1 VHKIGGITNLV
12 RCGPGSHQQPQKI
25 KTPVL
30 ESGAFRPQEPRKMAL
45 EQIVNRVSEQLSQVL
60 PPGVRQLRGDLED
73 NIKAVLREAL
83 ARMELVTREE
93 FDVQA
98 ALLSRARSRL
108 EAMEAELRTLEQRVT
123 ALENRGK

>member
-1 VHKIGGITNLV
+1 
-12 RCGPGSHQQPQKI
+12 
-25 KTPVL
+25 
-30 ESGAFRPQEPRKMAL
+30 MAL

-60 PPGVRQLRGDLED
+60 PPGVRQLRGDLEE

-98 ALLSRARSRL
+98 ALLSRSRSRL
-108 EAMEAELRTLEQRVT
+108 EAVEAEFKMLELRIA
-123 ALENRGK
+123 ALEKRGTDKA

>member
-1 VHKIGGITNLV
+1 M
-12 RCGPGSHQQPQKI
+12 S
-25 KTPVL
+25 
-30 ESGAFRPQEPRKMAL
+30 L

-60 PPGVRQLRGDLED
+60 PPGVRQLRGDLEE

-93 FDVQA
+93 FDIQA

-108 EAMEAELRTLEQRVT
+108 EAVEAELRALEQRVAT
-123 ALENRGK
+123 LESRGK